1 MYNSQLICY
10 SEVRL
15 AMSDEHYSD
24 KDYSGMDYNNKSYL
38 NKRYKT
44 FSELVYVVSTKEL
57 QYFITKGE
65 FTSFFNYKMKK
76 KLTEI
81 GDSKNKIL
89 DVGLFFNTDGEITL
103 IDAEIVGR
111 FIEQSYELKMLEYYK
126 NTSLNKIIREVVNG
140 SEKAKGDFILIS
152 YSILYS
158 TLMELYK
165 TISCNIQNAIIY
177 KKQYELEDYNKEDCT
192 IILAVLLILEDLCKY
207 IGVDRNKMMNEIKE
221 NIYK

>member
-1 MYNSQLICY
+1 
-10 SEVRL
+10 
-15 AMSDEHYSD
+15 MSDEHYSD